1 MRELEIKL
9 MGGQSLGEK
18 IVSIDNKPVKVE
30 KNGFSNLVCKYQTE
44 NDKVNIKVYRM
55 LDVGGILWFIT
66 QLFFFIISIFG
77 IFDVHRKEKCFVIDF
92 EIEVDLREENKLTLQ
107 LNTPKKDAQAI
118 NIQTDLAFK
127 EVSNKY
133 CLDDKA
139 KKTLIGLKITKI
151 FLTLAIIAASI
162 LLLMNKL

>member
-18 IVSIDNKPVKVE
+18 IVCIDGEPMKVT
-30 KNGFSNLVCKYQTE
+30 KNGFGNLICKYQTE
-44 NDKVNIKVYRM
+44 NDKVNVKVYRM
-55 LDVGGILWFIT
+55 LDVGGVIWFIT

-107 LNTPKKDAQAI
+107 LNTPQKDVQAI
-118 NIQTDLAFK
+118 NIETDLTIK
-127 EVSNKY
+127 EVSNMY
-133 CLDDKA
+133 YLDTKA
-139 KKTLIGLKITKI
+139 KKTLTVLKITKI
-151 FLTLAIIAASI
+151 VLALAIIVTSI